1 MRLLFAQGHTSTA
14 LAQYESYRRTLMDEL
29 GIEPDRETAE
39 LYARIRAAH
48 ARPGSSQGVRH
59 NLPGALTSI
68 IGRQR
73 ELMELQSKLSD
84 PDCRL
89 LTILGAGGSG
99 KTRLALELA
108 RTQLDRFDHGVYFV
122 PLNPIQSPQSIAPAV
137 AEALDLPAQTAGDL
151 QEQLM
156 AFLGSKNVLLL
167 LDGFEHLQAGAYIV
181 AEIVRASPGIKVLAT
196 SRSRLNIK
204 GEHIYALNG
213 LQYPA
218 SEVSASQAYQYD
230 AVQLFLTGAQRV
242 SPDYSP
248 AESDLQAIIQIC
260 QRVQGLP
267 LGILLASAWV
277 GSFSL
282 AEIISE
288 VGNSLDFL
296 ATRWIDVPPRHR
308 SMRATFD
315 YSLSLQSP
323 REREIFH
330 NLCVFRGGFNR
341 VAARKVSQASP
352 HELRAFVEKSL
363 LQRNRPDRY
372 EIHELLRQ
380 YGIEILEQSTDASQ
394 AAHERHS
401 AYYCSALERWG
412 EALKSG
418 RQEVTLAELDIE
430 HENIRAA
437 WGWIAKRGQLE
448 LLAKAVDGLCR
459 YYDLR
464 ARYQEGQSACRL
476 ASEKLKKQD
485 VPLDGWRPWAHLY
498 IWESHFNNLL
508 GDYEAAQRLID
519 ESQALVERAR
529 TRAWTHALKGRSS
542 TWNWAR
548 YFSPATSKS
557 PRDTIYAVWRL
568 LKN

>member
-1 MRLLFAQGHTSTA
+1 MDVSTFTALLSKVDAHDHRSLETCDRCIELLQGAVLLYRDEFLAGFSIQGAQSFQEWCLVIRERLHRQYITALQRLALAFEERKELDEALEYNHWLVEHDPFNEVAQQRLMRLLFAQGHTSTA

-296 ATRWIDVPPRHR
+296 ATRWDRCTPP
-308 SMRATFD
+308 
-315 YSLSLQSP
+315 
-323 REREIFH
+323 
-330 NLCVFRGGFNR
+330 
-341 VAARKVSQASP
+341 
-352 HELRAFVEKSL
+352 
-363 LQRNRPDRY
+363 
-372 EIHELLRQ
+372 
-380 YGIEILEQSTDASQ
+380 ASQ
-394 AAHERHS
+394 HA
-401 AYYCSALERWG
+401 G
-412 EALKSG
+412 
-418 RQEVTLAELDIE
+418 
-430 HENIRAA
+430 
-437 WGWIAKRGQLE
+437 
-448 LLAKAVDGLCR
+448 
-459 YYDLR
+459 
-464 ARYQEGQSACRL
+464 
-476 ASEKLKKQD
+476 
-485 VPLDGWRPWAHLY
+485 
-498 IWESHFNNLL
+498 HF
-508 GDYEAAQRLID
+508 
-519 ESQALVERAR
+519 
-529 TRAWTHALKGRSS
+529 
-542 TWNWAR
+542 
-548 YFSPATSKS
+548 
-557 PRDTIYAVWRL
+557 
-568 LKN
+568 